1 MTSPILFFQHCK
13 EKKKAQGGPGPF
25 WTPLYCCTFPV
36 IFTALTMT
44 TTWSNL
50 SSWLHCWAR
59 KASFNSLEKQPNP
72 QRLASQ
78 FYLPVHSASKGVHAH
93 PTRVSIQNQQ
103 PSNFWTAQTMAV
115 TAFRPSG
122 PACSLDSNSPPPPP
136 CTPGVGRKC
145 LGEQNIL
152 LVPPCSSQ
160 AFLGKP
166 GTGLPTSRQPI
177 KQRVSL
183 ACLGKESQCP
193 ASHSYCQV

>member
-1 MTSPILFFQHCK
+1 M
-13 EKKKAQGGPGPF
+13 
-25 WTPLYCCTFPV
+25 
-36 IFTALTMT
+36 
-44 TTWSNL
+44 
-50 SSWLHCWAR
+50 
-59 KASFNSLEKQPNP
+59 
-72 QRLASQ
+72 ASQ

-93 PTRVSIQNQQ
+93 PTHVSVQNQQ

-183 ACLGKESQCP
+183 ARLGKESQCP
-193 ASHSYCQV
+193 ATPIARSRKDDPKGRAPSIFCEDISKEQSWERKGREEARCVVTSSPQPLSVCN